1 MVRTMLESLVS
12 ERGGKRPPRKD
23 LDDKHLWE
31 IDNFHKMSF
40 FWSYLLN
47 FTGEYCK
54 PKNLSYLTIIAI
66 IAIIATSDLTIIATS
81 DLRPH
86 NNSYNSDSEETT
98 QRKTLLKLKTIFLI
112 ALYVIYKLKRNR

>member
-1 MVRTMLESLVS
+1 MLESLVS

-66 IAIIATSDLTIIATS
+66 IAIIATG
-81 DLRPH
+81 
-86 NNSYNSDSEETT
+86 
-98 QRKTLLKLKTIFLI
+98 RKPAIEVARYIFYISL
-112 ALYVIYKLKRNR
+112 